1 VRVALVGF
9 MSFNFPDRIITM
21 ALIHIILIL
30 ELHLECL
37 PDGPI
42 AVVSFIILL
51 NNLLSQA
58 TVQGEV
64 AEAIGVSFVRF

>member
-1 VRVALVGF
+1 VRVALVWF

-21 ALIHIILIL
+21 ALIHIVLIL
-30 ELHLECL
+30 EFHLESL
-37 PDGPI
+37 PQGPI
-42 AVVSFIILL
+42 AVVSFNILL

-64 AEAIGVSFVRF
+64 AETIRVSLVRF

>member
-1 VRVALVGF
+1 
-9 MSFNFPDRIITM
+9 M